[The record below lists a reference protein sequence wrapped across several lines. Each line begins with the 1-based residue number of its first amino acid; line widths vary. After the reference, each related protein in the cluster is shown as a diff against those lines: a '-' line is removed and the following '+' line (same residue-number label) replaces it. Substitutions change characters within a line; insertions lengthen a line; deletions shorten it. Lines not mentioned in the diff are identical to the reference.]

1 MPTWLIIV
9 LAVLV
14 LLAVGGAIA
23 ARRRLAA
30 TSDRFDA
37 NLQQVNRDLAAA
49 HAEDRGW
56 ERGALESAA
65 RQAYSAER
73 DGAEPARPRARA
85 GVDRPGTDEDKAV
98 FRMRRRQRAPH
109 PRPPRR
115 RVGAGSARVG
125 R

>member
-37 NLQQVNRDLAAA
+37 HLQQVNRDLAAA

-56 ERGALESAA
+56 ERGTLETAA
-65 RQAYSAER
+65 RQAYAAER
-73 DGAEPARPRARA
+73 GGAEPADIELTQ
-85 GVDRPGTDEDKAV
+85 VIDRPGTDDDKAI
-98 FRMRRRQRAPH
+98 FRCDEGRARLTLGRRDGEWVLEALEKT
-109 PRPPRR
+109 
-115 RVGAGSARVG
+115 
-125 R
+125 